1 MVGVTSVSCRYL
13 VEPNV
18 IYLGDGF
25 EVKLENSLASEEWNS
40 AHLDSNSAHLDS
52 NSAHLD
58 GNSVHLDN
66 NSTHLDSNSARLG
79 SNSAHLDSNSANLD
93 NLAVKCDCT
102 LLSEPHISVLKEVF
116 VFSTP

>member
-40 AHLDSNSAHLDS
+40 ALLD
-52 NSAHLD
+52 
-58 GNSVHLDN
+58 
-66 NSTHLDSNSARLG
+66 